1 MNEHGLANR
10 FTEAFMNY
18 SALLLQSGLDKI
30 DAQVLF
36 SHCTGKNR
44 AWLIGHGQDEVDPAH
59 VSVFNPLAARRRA
72 GEPVAY
78 IIGSREFYGRDFV
91 VNPSVLIPRPDTE
104 LLVELALERAADG
117 ARVLDLGTGSGC
129 IPITLK
135 LERLDLDVSAVDLS
149 PSALIVAQIN
159 ASRLDAAVRFY
170 QSDWYQALGDARFE
184 IIVSNPPYIE
194 KNDHHL
200 SEGDLRF
207 EPRSALSDEGD
218 GLVHLRRIISGACH
232 HLKES
237 GWLLCEH
244 GWDQSAACRSL
255 LEDAG
260 FHEVQSWRD
269 LSGIERVTGGR
280 YTLA

>member
-1 MNEHGLANR
+1 M
-10 FTEAFMNY
+10 EAFMNY

-36 SHCTGKNR
+36 GHCTGKNR

-59 VSVFNPLAARRRA
+59 AKAFNPLAARRRT

-78 IIGSREFYGRDFV
+78 IVGTREFFGRDFV

-104 LLVELALERAADG
+104 LLVELALERAGDG

-149 PSALIVAQIN
+149 PSALIVAQTN
-159 ASRLDAAVRFY
+159 ASQLDAAIRFF
-170 QSDWYQALGDARFE
+170 QSNWYQALGEACFDV
-184 IIVSNPPYIE
+184 IVSNPPYIE
-194 KNDHHL
+194 QNDHHL

-218 GLVHLRRIISGACH
+218 GLVHIRSIISGARSR
-232 HLKES
+232 LSEN
-237 GWLLCEH
+237 GWLLFEH
-244 GWDQSAACRSL
+244 GWDQSAACRAL
-255 LEDAG
+255 LDEAG
-260 FHEVQSWRD
+260 FDEVQSWRD

-280 YTLA
+280 WDKI

>member
-1 MNEHGLANR
+1 
-10 FTEAFMNY
+10 MNY

-36 SHCTGKNR
+36 GHCTGKNR
-44 AWLIGHGQDEVDPAH
+44 AWLIGHGQDEVDPLHA
-59 VSVFNPLAARRRA
+59 SAFNPLAARRRA

-78 IIGSREFYGRDFV
+78 IVGTREFFGRDFV

-104 LLVELALERAADG
+104 LLVELALERAGDG

-135 LERLDLDVSAVDLS
+135 LERLDLDISAVDLS
-149 PSALIVAQIN
+149 PAALIVAQTN
-159 ASRLDAAVRFY
+159 ASQLEAAIRFY
-170 QSDWYQALGDARFE
+170 QSDWYQVLGEVRFDV
-184 IIVSNPPYIE
+184 IVSNPPYIE
-194 KNDHHL
+194 QNDHHL

-218 GLVHLRRIISGACH
+218 GLAHIRSIISGACS
-232 HLKES
+232 HLS
-237 GWLLCEH
+237 QHGWLLFEH
-244 GWDQSAACRSL
+244 GWDQSAACRAL
-255 LEDAG
+255 LEEAG
-260 FHEVQSWRD
+260 FYEVQSWLD

-280 YTLA
+280 WAGA